1 MAITIPPLAL
11 IRTRLE
17 AMNQAQIKSL
27 AKDSGIPFGTLM
39 KIRHG
44 TTKNPGIETVRAF
57 YPLLPDLPDSGTS
70 PKRRHDDSV

>member
-17 AMNQAQIKSL
+17 AMSQTQIKSL
-27 AKDSGIPFGTLM
+27 AKDSGVPFGTLM

-44 TTKNPGIETVRAF
+44 VTKNPGIETVRKF
-57 YPLLPDLPDSGTS
+57 YPLLQNLPQPGTA
-70 PKRRHDDSV
+70 DE